1 MKNVDET
8 TVERTIW
15 IDASPE
21 EVFQFLASP
30 TQIRLWLCD
39 NIQTAENSETLR
51 VQDDGSYIEI
61 LESIPGKRVL
71 LTWSSPIALQ
81 DRLPPNV
88 VEIDLHAERQGTVVH
103 LRHSIDPPTVHPRT
117 SEVLGRLR
125 SLVEVLRCVPQRQIP
140 APTLIESAVDRF
152 LFLDPKAGE
161 GRLAYSARRVWA
173 SVLVLLSV
181 GLIAFVNLAT
191 VGPAFPDLRVE
202 AWLVSVASVLVLAN
216 VFLHTAIG
224 LSITRN
230 NRAHLFLGC
239 SASAFIVVLSCVGFF
254 WLGAGDFDAG
264 RIRWVEWLWL
274 AGATQVL
281 MLAYAA
287 WFDRE
292 IVRRQL
298 HRPAPCRILRGFSIP
313 IAVIA
318 LAAIVNQT
326 SSTLAQEPDVAT
338 TIDNLV
344 AKKYPRDEPGAAV
357 LVAKAGKVLYS
368 RGFGLAS
375 LEQGTSITGDTPFCI
390 ASTTKPFTAV
400 AILMLV
406 EQGRLSLESR
416 VSDVLPEYPKHA
428 GKVTIKHLLSH
439 TAGIKD
445 VSRLQE
451 WRKDMRSDLSVSQVL
466 NHFQELPLT
475 FQPGEKWEYSNS
487 GYLLLG
493 AIIEKI
499 TGMEYGR
506 FVEEAIFAKVGMNNS
521 YFGSR
526 ERLIP
531 RRADGYSR
539 KKTGYVNAEY
549 VSMTR
554 PYAAGGL
561 ICSVSDLYLFSNA
574 LMGGKLLQEKTLES
588 AFTCVALNS
597 GEPTVY
603 GLGWMVGT
611 YRGRRVVQH
620 SGGMPG
626 FSAQM
631 WLLPDDKVFAV
642 LLSNSPDK
650 TDQKLIGA
658 LVATGLGEPLEYR
671 PTKIHVDERV
681 LRKHV
686 GSYQLSAFG
695 GDVVTVNYESGK
707 LTIHVPPNPVCELH
721 ATDLNEFYVTEE
733 DIQVTFVTREN
744 DNDAAVVLH
753 HGGLDLRAKRIK

>member
-1 MKNVDET
+1 
-8 TVERTIW
+8 
-15 IDASPE
+15 
-21 EVFQFLASP
+21 
-30 TQIRLWLCD
+30 
-39 NIQTAENSETLR
+39 
-51 VQDDGSYIEI
+51 
-61 LESIPGKRVL
+61 
-71 LTWSSPIALQ
+71 
-81 DRLPPNV
+81 
-88 VEIDLHAERQGTVVH
+88 
-103 LRHSIDPPTVHPRT
+103 
-117 SEVLGRLR
+117 
-125 SLVEVLRCVPQRQIP
+125 VPQRQIP
-140 APTLIESAVDRF
+140 APTWIKSVIDRF

-161 GRLAYSARRVWA
+161 SRLAYSVRRVWA
-173 SVLVLLSV
+173 SVLVSLSV

-202 AWLVSVASVLVLAN
+202 AWLVSVATVFVLAN

-224 LSITRN
+224 LSITRK
-230 NRAHLFLGC
+230 NRTHLFLGC
-239 SASAFIVVLSCVGFF
+239 SVSAPIVVVSCVGFF

-264 RIRWVEWLWL
+264 RIRLVEWLWL

-292 IVRRQL
+292 IVRKQL
-298 HRPAPCRILRGFSIP
+298 HRPAPWRILRGLPIP
-313 IAVIA
+313 SAVIA
-318 LAAIVNQT
+318 LAAIQT
-326 SSTLAQEPDVAT
+326 SSTFAQEPDVAT
-338 TIDNLV
+338 TIENLM

-368 RGFGLAS
+368 RGFGLS
-375 LEQGTSITGDTPFCI
+375 NLEQGTSITGDTPFCI

-400 AILMLV
+400 AVLMLV
-406 EQGRLSLESR
+406 EQGKLSLESR
-416 VSDVLPEYPKHA
+416 VKDVLPDYPGHA
-428 GKVTIKHLLSH
+428 ANVTIKHLLSH

-466 NHFQELPLT
+466 NHFQDLPLT

-493 AIIEKI
+493 VIIEKI
-499 TGMEYGR
+499 TGKEYGR
-506 FVEEAIFAKVGMNNS
+506 FVEVEIFAKAGMRNS
-521 YFGSR
+521 FFGSR

-549 VSMTR
+549 VSMSR

-561 ICSVSDLYLFSNA
+561 ICSVSDLYLFSNS
-574 LMGGKLLQEKTLES
+574 LMEGKLLKEKTLES
-588 AFTCVALNS
+588 AFSCVALNS

-611 YRGRRVVQH
+611 FRGHRVVQH

-658 LVATGLGEPLEYR
+658 LVATGLGEPLDYR
-671 PTKIHVDERV
+671 PKTIRVDDRV

-721 ATDLNEFYVTEE
+721 ATNLNEFYVTEE
-733 DIQVTFVTREN
+733 DIQVTFVPREN

-753 HGGLDLRAKRIK
+753 HSGLDLRARRIKE